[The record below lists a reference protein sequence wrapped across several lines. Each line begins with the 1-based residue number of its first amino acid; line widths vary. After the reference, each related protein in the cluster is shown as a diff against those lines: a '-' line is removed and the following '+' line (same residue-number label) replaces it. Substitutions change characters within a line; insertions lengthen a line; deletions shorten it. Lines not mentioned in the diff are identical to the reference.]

1 MDGIG
6 NAGGLGPQGLDRLRE
21 TARPAPGQ
29 GAGEADR
36 SAAARHEPMPTP
48 ASPGIAAVGDPGLD
62 DALAMPE
69 GVEPELWSLLTTE
82 ERAHFARFA
91 AMGGVTYGPKAAGP
105 KRPFVRGQR
114 LDVRI

>member
-6 NAGGLGPQGLDRLRE
+6 SAGAAYGPRGPERALDTE
-21 TARPAPGQ
+21 RPAPSRDAGGTDR
-29 GAGEADR
+29 GAPVRREPPATATPTTPPAAEAVPEEGI
-36 SAAARHEPMPTP
+36 SMP
-48 ASPGIAAVGDPGLD
+48 D
-62 DALAMPE
+62 

-91 AMGGVTYGPKAAGP
+91 AMGGVTYGPKTASSN
-105 KRPFVRGQR
+105 RPFVRGQR